1 MPSRIVSVLAG
12 AVLAASVTSAF
23 AFEAM
28 TPRARAMR
36 THPSPHAAVVGVIP
50 PNATFDMERC
60 VRGWCEAAYA
70 GRMGF
75 VYTPVI
81 VSGGPGAAT
90 GFGPFD
96 LLTAP
101 FTAVGS
107 AFGSAEYGPPP
118 EGPAP
123 VVATY

>member
-1 MPSRIVSVLAG
+1 MPPRIISVLAG
-12 AVLAASVTSAF
+12 AVLAASATSAF

-28 TPRARAMR
+28 TPQARAMR
-36 THPSPHAAVVGVIP
+36 THPSPRAAVVGVIP

-70 GRMGF
+70 GRVGF

-107 AFGSAEYGPPP
+107 AFGSAAEAAPPP
-118 EGPAP
+118 EGPP